1 MNRTQLLMVSG
12 VLMMTTLGTPAITAN
27 AAGQNDAEAHARRVL
42 DQMIADGDTPGL
54 QYLFVSA
61 DAVLYSHHAGMA
73 NLVDRV
79 PVTDRTTFNAY
90 SVVKTFTAA
99 AILKL
104 VEQGKLELDQ
114 PIAKYLDRFPYDKS
128 PTLRETLSHTGG
140 FPNPIPLSWVHL
152 ADEHAAFDRQ
162 KFLNDVLAENPKLKS
177 EPGEK
182 YAYSNV
188 GYLLLG
194 AVIEKVSG
202 QSYTDY
208 VEQQLIRPLALRDGE
223 ALAFTIA
230 QPQTHARGTIERW
243 SLLNAVLG
251 FFIDRDRF
259 LEGQSGRWRQF
270 RNFHANGDAYGGLI
284 GNARGFARYLQA
296 WLAPDKPLSPA
307 SRELLFAPAHTR
319 DGAALPRSVGWQIGS
334 LHGETYYAHS
344 GGAAGYYCEIRLY
357 PRLQRASVVML
368 NRTAARPL
376 HLLDRIDEGFVQ
388 GLAAKR

>member
-1 MNRTQLLMVSG
+1 MSRLHIKASL
-12 VLMMTTLGTPAITAN
+12 VLMMTTLGTLAIATTE
-27 AAGQNDAEAHARRVL
+27 AGPSDAETRARRVL

-61 DAVLYSHHAGMA
+61 DAVLYSYQAGMA
-73 NLVDRV
+73 NRVDRV

-90 SVVKTFTAA
+90 SVIKTFTTA

-104 VEQGKLELDQ
+104 AEQGKLDIDE

-128 PTLRETLSHTGG
+128 PTIRQTLSHTGG
-140 FPNPIPLSWVHL
+140 FPTPIPLSWVHL
-152 ADEHAAFDRQ
+152 ADEHAGFDRK
-162 KFLNDVLAENPKLKS
+162 KFLNDVLDKNSRLKS
-177 EPGEK
+177 EPGES

-202 QSYTDY
+202 QPYTDY

-223 ALAFTIA
+223 TLAFTIA
-230 QPQTHARGTIERW
+230 QPQTHARGYIKRW

-259 LEGQSGRWRQF
+259 LDGQSGSWLQF
-270 RNFHANGDAYGGLI
+270 RNFYANGAAYGGLI
-284 GNARGFARYLQA
+284 GNAHGLARYLQA
-296 WLAPDKPLSPA
+296 WLSPGKLLSPA

-319 DGAALPRSVGWQIGS
+319 DGKALPRSVGWLIGA
-334 LHGETYYAHS
+334 LHGETYYAHI

-357 PRLQRASVVML
+357 PRLGRASVVML
-368 NRTAARPL
+368 NRTAAGHL

-388 GLAAKR
+388 DRPAKN